1 MAVLLSPRYILP
13 VHCVQL
19 FLVITVI
26 SLAVARIFI
35 KGGQLRR
42 NDTMALSMGAKSLG
56 FLAYE
61 LLSEYWGPCKRWASL
76 KANTILNCL
85 EILFWAAI
93 AFLAIQTNIQSCV
106 GVSCTINWVIV
117 TFAIITSCVSAYAAA
132 IFYIEFRK
140 SRRQPVMTSEAMCS
154 DSMVPLEHHHQR
166 YKSVGSSV

>member
-1 MAVLLSPRYILP
+1 MAFLLNPRYILA
-13 VHCVQL
+13 VHMVQL

-26 SLAVARIFI
+26 VLAVARIFI

-61 LLSEYWGPCKRWASL
+61 LITEHWHRARRWASL

-93 AFLAIQTNIQSCV
+93 AFLAIQTNVNSCL
-106 GVSCTINWVIV
+106 GTSCTINWVIV
-117 TFAIITSCVSAYAAA
+117 VLAIITSIVSAYAAA

-140 SRRQPVMTSEAMCS
+140 SRQPVLTSEVMMS
-154 DSMVPLEHHHQR
+154 DSMVPLDQHR
-166 YKSVGSSV
+166 GSYKSVDTV